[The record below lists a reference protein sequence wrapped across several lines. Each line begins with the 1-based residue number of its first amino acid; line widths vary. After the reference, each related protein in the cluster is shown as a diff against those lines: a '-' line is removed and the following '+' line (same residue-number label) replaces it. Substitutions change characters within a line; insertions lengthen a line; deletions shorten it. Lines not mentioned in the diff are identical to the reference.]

1 MRRERMAVTPRDF
14 IWSMSDFE
22 LGKEPK
28 KMFVLGNLV
37 MWKSLMKLPSHFW
50 TWPLTILTWD

>member
-1 MRRERMAVTPRDF
+1 MAVTPRDF